1 MSLSEKDKATIQTAY
16 RDFLAARSLRPRL
29 GQRQMIGH
37 IASFLG
43 AIERDDEGL
52 RVSDNN
58 VIAIEAGTG
67 TGKTVAYLLSVLSL
81 AKSAGKKVVVATGTV
96 ALQGQLLDR
105 DIPDVMAATGWD
117 YKLALAK
124 GRGRYLCPLRLQ
136 QCTETAKAQDAGLFL
151 FEDELAFQPDRQSGE
166 TLQAMDEALQTG
178 SWDGDRDAWPDA
190 VPAQTWQA
198 LTVDRNQCA
207 GRRCRLISECCF
219 FQARESLEGADC
231 IVANH
236 DLVMADLALGGGAI
250 LSAPE
255 DTIYI
260 FDEAH
265 RLGNTALNHF
275 ASQCRLNATTQWLEQ
290 MQKTLKAMATPF
302 AEMPDIINRGAE
314 LGEISL
320 LARQLLHQ
328 ATPLFQS
335 TLENSESKQGYGQ
348 GFGNSQVQYRYPE
361 GRVDE
366 ACRSLSE
373 DLTAVFVR
381 LSGRMENLHSVL
393 EEALENAHQPVPRVD
408 IEQYFQ
414 VAGQW
419 LGRASG
425 ATELWSAMSYPD
437 PEGQPPMARWLTHED
452 NGDIRLS
459 VSPISAGLR
468 LYELLWQRCYGA
480 VTTSA
485 TLRVLGDFERFKSDS
500 GMAPQTQCEVVA
512 GAFDYANAGLLVVP
526 DIGAEASDAR
536 AHTQALI
543 EYLPDLLYPDS
554 LTQLGAE
561 SAEKNEKSS
570 NGGVL
575 VLFASRRQMEELVD
589 ALATDLPWQLLV
601 QGELSTAEIVS
612 RHRATIDGGERSII
626 FGLASFAEGMDLPG
640 AYCEHVI
647 IAKLPFAVPDD
658 PLQAALAEWVESKG
672 GNAFRE
678 ITLPDA
684 ALRLIQ
690 ACGRLLRHESDRG
703 RVTILDRRL
712 VTKSYGRQLL
722 ASLPPF
728 KQVIEGV

>member
-1 MSLSEKDKATIQTAY
+1 
-16 RDFLAARSLRPRL
+16 
-29 GQRQMIGH
+29 MIGH

-151 FEDELAFQPDRQSGE
+151 FEDELAFQPDRQSAE
-166 TLQAMDEALQTG
+166 TLQAMDDALQVGT
-178 SWDGDRDAWPDA
+178 WDGDRDAWPDA

-219 FQARESLEGADC
+219 FKARESLEGADC

-255 DTIYI
+255 ETIYI

-265 RLGNTALNHF
+265 RLGSTALNHF
-275 ASQCRLNATTQWLEQ
+275 ASQCRLNATVQWLEQ

-302 AEMPDIINRGAE
+302 AEMPDIIHRGTE
-314 LGEISL
+314 LNEIAL

-335 TLENSESKQGYGQ
+335 TLENSESKQGFGQ
-348 GFGNSQVQYRYPE
+348 NFGNSQVQYRYP
-361 GRVDE
+361 GGQVDE

-381 LSGRMENLHSVL
+381 LSGRMENLHGVL
-393 EEALENAHQPVPRVD
+393 EEALENTHQPVPRVD

-437 PEGQPPMARWLTHED
+437 PEGQPPMARWLSHED

-468 LYELLWQRCYGA
+468 LNDLLWQRCYGA
-480 VTTSA
+480 ITTSA

-526 DIGAEASDAR
+526 DIGAEAGDAR

-543 EYLPDLLYPDS
+543 EHLPGLLYPDS

-561 SAEKNEKSS
+561 VAEQNEESS

-589 ALATDLPWQLLV
+589 ALADDLPWQLLV

-612 RHRATIDGGERSII
+612 RHRATIDGGERSVI

-658 PLQAALAEWVESKG
+658 PMQAALAEWVESKG

-728 KQVIEGV
+728 KQVIERA

>member
-1 MSLSEKDKATIQTAY
+1 MSLSEQDKATIQTAY

-43 AIERDDEGL
+43 AIERDEEGQRL
-52 RVSDNN
+52 SDNN

-136 QCTETAKAQDAGLFL
+136 QCSETAKAQDAGLFL

-166 TLQAMDEALQTG
+166 TLQAMDEALQEG
-178 SWDGDRDAWPDA
+178 RWDGDRDAWPEA

-219 FQARESLEGADC
+219 FKARESLEGADC

-265 RLGNTALNHF
+265 RLGDTALNHF
-275 ASQCRLNATTQWLEQ
+275 ASQCRLNTTSQWLEQ
-290 MQKTLKAMATPF
+290 MQKTLKAMVTPF
-302 AEMPDIINRGAE
+302 AEMPDIIHRGTE

-320 LARQLLHQ
+320 LARQLLQQ
-328 ATPLFQS
+328 AAPLFQE
-335 TLENSESKQGYGQ
+335 TLESIVVSESRQN
-348 GFGNSQVQYRYPE
+348 FGNSQVRYRYP
-361 GRVDE
+361 GGVVDE

-381 LSGRMENLHSVL
+381 LNGRMENLHSVL

-419 LGRASG
+419 LGRANA
-425 ATELWSAMSYPD
+425 ATELWSAMAHPD
-437 PEGQPPMARWLTHED
+437 PAGQPPMARWLTHED

-468 LYELLWQRCYGA
+468 LNELLWQRAYGA

-500 GMAPQTQCEVVA
+500 GMASSTQCEVVA
-512 GAFDYANAGLLVVP
+512 GAFDYANAGLLVIP
-526 DIGAEASDAR
+526 DIGAEAGDAR

-543 EYLPDLLYPDS
+543 EHLPALLYPDS
-554 LTQLGAE
+554 ITESVGEEAEGQLAG
-561 SAEKNEKSS
+561 
-570 NGGVL
+570 GGVL

-589 ALATDLPWQLLV
+589 ALADELPWQLLL
-601 QGELSTAEIVS
+601 QGELSTGEIVS
-612 RHRATIDGGERSII
+612 RHRATIDQGERSVI

-640 AYCEHVI
+640 AYCQHVI

-690 ACGRLLRHESDRG
+690 ACGRLLRHEDDRG

-712 VTKSYGRQLL
+712 VSKSYGRQLL

-728 KQVIEGV
+728 KQIIERA

>member
-1 MSLSEKDKATIQTAY
+1 MSLSEQDKATIQTAY

-43 AIERDDEGL
+43 AIERDEEGQRL
-52 RVSDNN
+52 SDNN

-136 QCTETAKAQDAGLFL
+136 QCSETAKAQDAGLFL
-151 FEDELAFQPDRQSGE
+151 FEDELAFQPDWQSGE
-166 TLQAMDEALQTG
+166 TLQAMDEALQEG
-178 SWDGDRDAWPDA
+178 RWDGDRDAWPEA

-219 FQARESLEGADC
+219 FKARESLEGADC

-265 RLGNTALNHF
+265 RLGDTALNHF
-275 ASQCRLNATTQWLEQ
+275 ASQCRLNTTSQWLEQ

-302 AEMPDIINRGAE
+302 AEMPDIIHRGTE

-320 LARQLLHQ
+320 LARQLLQQ
-328 ATPLFQS
+328 AAPLFQE
-335 TLENSESKQGYGQ
+335 TLESIVVSESRQN
-348 GFGNSQVQYRYPE
+348 FGNSQVRYRYP
-361 GRVDE
+361 GGVVDE

-381 LSGRMENLHSVL
+381 LNGRMENLHSVL

-419 LGRASG
+419 LGRANA
-425 ATELWSAMSYPD
+425 ATELWSAMAHPD
-437 PEGQPPMARWLTHED
+437 PAGQPPMARWLTHED

-468 LYELLWQRCYGA
+468 LNELLWQRAYGA

-500 GMAPQTQCEVVA
+500 GMASSTQCEVVA
-512 GAFDYANAGLLVVP
+512 GAFDYANAGLLVIP
-526 DIGAEASDAR
+526 DIGAEAGDAR

-543 EYLPDLLYPDS
+543 EHLPALLYPDS
-554 LTQLGAE
+554 ITESVGEEAEGQLAG
-561 SAEKNEKSS
+561 
-570 NGGVL
+570 GGVL

-589 ALATDLPWQLLV
+589 ALADELPWQLLV
-601 QGELSTAEIVS
+601 QGELSTGEIVS
-612 RHRATIDGGERSII
+612 RHRATIDQGERSVI

-640 AYCEHVI
+640 AYCQHVI

-690 ACGRLLRHESDRG
+690 ACGRLLRHEDDRG

-712 VTKSYGRQLL
+712 VSKSYGRQLL

-728 KQVIEGV
+728 KQIIERA

>member
-1 MSLSEKDKATIQTAY
+1 
-16 RDFLAARSLRPRL
+16 
-29 GQRQMIGH
+29 MIGH

-43 AIERDDEGL
+43 AIERDEEGQRL
-52 RVSDNN
+52 SDNN

-136 QCTETAKAQDAGLFL
+136 QSSETAKAQDAGLFL

-166 TLQAMDEALQTG
+166 TLQAMDEALQVG
-178 SWDGDRDAWPDA
+178 SWDGDRDAWPEA

-207 GRRCRLISECCF
+207 GRRCRLIAECCF
-219 FQARESLEGADC
+219 FKARESLDGADC

-265 RLGNTALNHF
+265 RLGDTALNHF
-275 ASQCRLNATTQWLEQ
+275 ASQCRLNTTSQWLEQ

-302 AEMPDIINRGAE
+302 AEMPDIIHRGSE

-328 ATPLFQS
+328 ATPLFQDM
-335 TLENSESKQGYGQ
+335 LENSVVNESRQN
-348 GFGNSQVQYRYPE
+348 FGNSQVRYRYP
-361 GRVDE
+361 GGVVDE

-381 LSGRMENLHSVL
+381 LNGRMENLHSVL
-393 EEALENAHQPVPRVD
+393 EEALENDHQPVPRVD

-419 LGRASG
+419 LGRANA
-425 ATELWSAMSYPD
+425 ATELWSAMARPD
-437 PEGQPPMARWLTHED
+437 PAGQPPMARWLTHED

-468 LYELLWQRCYGA
+468 LNELLWQRAYGA
-480 VTTSA
+480 ITTSA

-500 GMAPQTQCEVVA
+500 GMAPSTPCEVVA
-512 GAFDYANAGLLVVP
+512 GAFDYANAGLLVIP
-526 DIGAEASDAR
+526 DIGAEAGDAR

-543 EYLPDLLYPDS
+543 EHLPGLLYPKAAMEPSADR
-554 LTQLGAE
+554 LEQDEE
-561 SAEKNEKSS
+561 SSA
-570 NGGVL
+570 GGVL

-589 ALATDLPWQLLV
+589 AVADDLPWQLLV

-612 RHRATIDGGERSII
+612 RHRATIDQGERSVI

-640 AYCEHVI
+640 AYCQHVI

-658 PLQAALAEWVESKG
+658 PIQAALAEWVESKG

-690 ACGRLLRHESDRG
+690 ACGRLLRHENDRG

-712 VTKSYGRQLL
+712 VSKSYGRQLL

-728 KQVIEGV
+728 KQVIERA

>member
-1 MSLSEKDKATIQTAY
+1 
-16 RDFLAARSLRPRL
+16 
-29 GQRQMIGH
+29 MIGH

-43 AIERDDEGL
+43 AIERDDEGQRL
-52 RVSDNN
+52 SDNN

-136 QCTETAKAQDAGLFL
+136 QSREAAKAQDAGLFL
-151 FEDELAFQPDRQSGE
+151 FEDELAFQPDQQSTE
-166 TLQAMDEALQTG
+166 TLQAMDEALQVG
-178 SWDGDRDAWPDA
+178 SWDGDRDAWPEA

-219 FQARESLEGADC
+219 FKARESLEGADC

-265 RLGNTALNHF
+265 RLGDTALNHF
-275 ASQCRLNATTQWLEQ
+275 ASQCRLNATSQWLEQ

-302 AEMPDIINRGAE
+302 AEMPDVIHRGTE

-320 LARQLLHQ
+320 LARQLLQQ
-328 ATPLFQS
+328 ATPLFQD
-335 TLENSESKQGYGQ
+335 TLENSVVSESRPN
-348 GFGNSQVQYRYPE
+348 FGNSQVRYRYP
-361 GRVDE
+361 GGIVDE

-381 LSGRMENLHSVL
+381 LNGRMENLHSVL
-393 EEALENAHQPVPRVD
+393 EEALENDHQPVPRVD

-419 LGRASG
+419 LGRANA
-425 ATELWSAMSYPD
+425 ATELWSAMAHPD
-437 PEGQPPMARWLTHED
+437 PAGQPPMARWLTHED

-468 LYELLWQRCYGA
+468 LNELLWQRAYGA
-480 VTTSA
+480 ITTSA

-500 GMAPQTQCEVVA
+500 GMASSTQCEVVA
-512 GAFDYANAGLLVVP
+512 GAFDYANAGLLVIP
-526 DIGAEASDAR
+526 DIGAEAGDAR

-543 EYLPDLLYPDS
+543 EHLPGLLYPDS
-554 LTQLGAE
+554 LTESVGEAAE
-561 SAEKNEKSS
+561 GDSAA
-570 NGGVL
+570 GGVL

-589 ALATDLPWQLLV
+589 AIGDELPWQLLV
-601 QGELSTAEIVS
+601 QGELSTGEIVS
-612 RHRATIDGGERSII
+612 RHRATVDQGERSVI

-640 AYCEHVI
+640 AYCQHVI

-690 ACGRLLRHESDRG
+690 ACGRLLRHENDRG

-712 VTKSYGRQLL
+712 VSKSYGRQLL

-728 KQVIEGV
+728 KQIIERA

>member
-1 MSLSEKDKATIQTAY
+1 
-16 RDFLAARSLRPRL
+16 
-29 GQRQMIGH
+29 MIGH

-43 AIERDDEGL
+43 AIECDEDGQ
-52 RVSDNN
+52 RVSDKN

-136 QCTETAKAQDAGLFL
+136 QCSETAKAQDAGLFL
-151 FEDELAFQPDRQSGE
+151 FEDELAFQPDRQSIE
-166 TLQAMDEALQTG
+166 TLQAMDEALQVG
-178 SWDGDRDAWPDA
+178 SWDGDRDAWPEA
-190 VPAQTWQA
+190 IPAQTWQA

-219 FQARESLEGADC
+219 FKARESLEGADC

-265 RLGNTALNHF
+265 RLGSTALNHF
-275 ASQCRLNATTQWLEQ
+275 ASQCRLNTTAQWLEQ
-290 MQKTLKAMATPF
+290 MQKTLKVMATPF
-302 AEMPDIINRGAE
+302 AEMPDIVNRGTE

-320 LARQLLHQ
+320 LARQLLQQ
-328 ATPLFQS
+328 ATPLFQE
-335 TLENSESKQGYGQ
+335 TLENSVNSEGRQN
-348 GFGNSQVQYRYPE
+348 FGNSQVRYRYPG
-361 GRVDE
+361 GRIDE
-366 ACRSLSE
+366 TCRSFSE

-381 LSGRMENLHSVL
+381 LSSRMENLHGVL

-414 VAGQW
+414 VVGQW
-419 LGRASG
+419 LGRTNA
-425 ATELWSAMSYPD
+425 ATDLWSAMAHPD
-437 PEGQPPMARWLTHED
+437 TEGQPPMARWLSHED

-468 LYELLWQRCYGA
+468 LNELLWQRCYGA

-485 TLRVLGDFERFKSDS
+485 TLRVLGDFERFKNDS

-526 DIGAEASDAR
+526 DIGAEAGDAR

-543 EYLPDLLYPDS
+543 DHLPDLLYPEMK
-554 LTQLGAE
+554 TQQGYE
-561 SAEKNEKSS
+561 PS
-570 NGGVL
+570 GGVL

-589 ALATDLPWQLLV
+589 AIADDLPWQLLV
-601 QGELSTAEIVS
+601 QGELGTAEIVS
-612 RHRATIDGGERSII
+612 RHRATIDRGECSVI

-640 AYCEHVI
+640 AYCQHVI

-690 ACGRLLRHESDRG
+690 ACGRLLRHENDRG

-712 VTKSYGRQLL
+712 VSKSYGRQLL

-728 KQVIEGV
+728 KQVIERL

>member
-1 MSLSEKDKATIQTAY
+1 
-16 RDFLAARSLRPRL
+16 
-29 GQRQMIGH
+29 MIGH

-43 AIERDDEGL
+43 AIERDEEGQRL
-52 RVSDNN
+52 SDNN

-136 QCTETAKAQDAGLFL
+136 QSRETAKAQDAGLFL
-151 FEDELAFQPDRQSGE
+151 FEDELAFQPDPQSAE
-166 TLQAMDEALQTG
+166 TLQTMAEALQVG
-178 SWDGDRDAWPDA
+178 SWDGDRDAWPEA

-207 GRRCRLISECCF
+207 GRRCRLITECCF
-219 FQARESLEGADC
+219 FKARESLENADC

-265 RLGNTALNHF
+265 RLGDTALNHF
-275 ASQCRLNATTQWLEQ
+275 ASQCRLKTTSQWLEQ

-302 AEMPDIINRGAE
+302 AEMPDIIHRGNE
-314 LGEISL
+314 LGDIAL
-320 LARQLLHQ
+320 LARQLLQQ
-328 ATPLFQS
+328 ATPLFRDR
-335 TLENSESKQGYGQ
+335 LENSVVNDSRQN
-348 GFGNSQVQYRYPE
+348 FGSSQVRYRYP
-361 GRVDE
+361 GGLVDE

-381 LSGRMENLHSVL
+381 LNGRMENLHGVL
-393 EEALENAHQPVPRVD
+393 EEALENDHQPVPRVD

-419 LGRASG
+419 LGRANA
-425 ATELWSAMSYPD
+425 ATELWSAMARPD
-437 PEGQPPMARWLTHED
+437 PAGQPPMARWLTHED
-452 NGDIRLS
+452 NSDIRVS

-468 LYELLWQRCYGA
+468 LNELLWQRAYGA
-480 VTTSA
+480 ITTSA

-500 GMAPQTQCEVVA
+500 GMAPSTQCEVVA
-512 GAFDYANAGLLVVP
+512 GAFDYANAGLLVIP
-526 DIGAEASDAR
+526 DIGAEAGDAR

-543 EYLPDLLYPDS
+543 EHLPNLLYPDS
-554 LTQLGAE
+554 IPELVGKATEGE
-561 SAEKNEKSS
+561 SAV
-570 NGGVL
+570 GGVL
-575 VLFASRRQMEELVD
+575 VLFASRRQMEEVVD
-589 ALATDLPWQLLV
+589 ALADDLPWQLLV
-601 QGELSTAEIVS
+601 QGELSTGEIVS
-612 RHRATIDGGERSII
+612 RHRATIDQGERSVI

-640 AYCEHVI
+640 VYCQHVI

-690 ACGRLLRHESDRG
+690 ACGRLLRHEDDRG

-712 VTKSYGRQLL
+712 VSKNYGRQLL
-722 ASLPPF
+722 DSLPPF
-728 KQVIEGV
+728 KQIIERT

>member
-1 MSLSEKDKATIQTAY
+1 
-16 RDFLAARSLRPRL
+16 
-29 GQRQMIGH
+29 MIGH

-43 AIERDDEGL
+43 AIERDEEGHRL
-52 RVSDNN
+52 SDNN

-136 QCTETAKAQDAGLFL
+136 QCSETAKAKDAGLFL
-151 FEDELAFQPDRQSGE
+151 FEDELAFQPDGQSAE
-166 TLQAMDEALQTG
+166 TLQAMDEALQVG
-178 SWDGDRDAWPDA
+178 SWDGDRDAWPEA

-219 FQARESLEGADC
+219 FKARESLEGADC

-265 RLGNTALNHF
+265 RLGDTALNHF
-275 ASQCRLNATTQWLEQ
+275 ASQCRLKTTSQWLEQ

-302 AEMPDIINRGAE
+302 AEMPDIINRGTE
-314 LGEISL
+314 LGEIVM
-320 LARQLLHQ
+320 LARQLLQQ
-328 ATPLFQS
+328 ATPLFQD
-335 TLENSESKQGYGQ
+335 TLENSASNDSKPN
-348 GFGNSQVQYRYPE
+348 FGNSQVRYRYPE
-361 GRVDE
+361 GVVDE
-366 ACRSLSE
+366 ACRTLSE

-381 LSGRMENLHSVL
+381 LSSRMENLHGVL
-393 EEALENAHQPVPRVD
+393 EEALENPHQPVPRVD

-419 LGRASG
+419 LGRANA
-425 ATELWSAMSYPD
+425 ATELWSAMAHPD
-437 PEGQPPMARWLTHED
+437 PAGQPPMARWLSHED

-468 LYELLWQRCYGA
+468 LNELLWQRAYGA
-480 VTTSA
+480 IATSA

-500 GMAPQTQCEVVA
+500 GMASSTQCEVVA
-512 GAFDYANAGLLVVP
+512 GAFDYANAGLLVIP
-526 DIGAEASDAR
+526 DIGAEAGDAR

-543 EYLPDLLYPDS
+543 DHLPDLLYPK
-554 LTQLGAE
+554 GKIE
-561 SAEKNEKSS
+561 SVEQDGEPSM
-570 NGGVL
+570 GGVL
-575 VLFASRRQMEELVD
+575 VLFSSRRQMEELAD
-589 ALATDLPWQLLV
+589 AVADDLPWQLLV

-612 RHRATIDGGERSII
+612 RHRATIDQGERSVI

-658 PLQAALAEWVESKG
+658 PIQAALAEWVESKG
-672 GNAFRE
+672 ANAFRE

-690 ACGRLLRHESDRG
+690 ACGRLLRHENDRG

-712 VTKSYGRQLL
+712 VSKSYGRQLL

-728 KQVIEGV
+728 KQVIERA

>member
-1 MSLSEKDKATIQTAY
+1 MSLSDQDKATIQSAY

-43 AIERDDEGL
+43 AIERDDEGQ

-81 AKSAGKKVVVATGTV
+81 AKAAGKKVVVATGTV

-136 QCTETAKAQDAGLFL
+136 QCSETAKAQDAGLFL
-151 FEDELAFQPDRQSGE
+151 FEDELAFEPDRQSAA
-166 TLQAMDEALQTG
+166 TLQAMGEALQSG
-178 SWDGDRDAWPDA
+178 SWDGDRDAWPEA
-190 VPAQTWQA
+190 VPTQTWQA

-207 GRRCRLISECCF
+207 GRRCRLIGECCF
-219 FQARESLEGADC
+219 FQAREALEGADC

-255 DTIYI
+255 DTIYV

-275 ASQCRLNATTQWLEQ
+275 ASQCRLKATAQWLEQ

-302 AEMPDIINRGAE
+302 AEMPDIIHRGNE
-314 LGEISL
+314 LGDIVL
-320 LARQLLHQ
+320 LARQLLQQ
-328 ATPLFQS
+328 ATPLFES
-335 TLENSESKQGYGQ
+335 TLENSANTESKQN
-348 GFGNSQVQYRYPE
+348 FGNGQLRHRYPG
-361 GRVDE
+361 GRIDE
-366 ACRSLSE
+366 ACRALSE

-381 LSGRMENLHSVL
+381 LSSRLENLHGVL

-425 ATELWSAMSYPD
+425 ATELWTAMAHPD
-437 PEGQPPMARWLTHED
+437 PAGQPPMARWLSYED
-452 NGDIRLS
+452 SGDIRLS

-468 LYELLWQRCYGA
+468 LNDLLWQRCYAA

-485 TLRVLGDFERFKSDS
+485 TLRVLGDFERFKNDS
-500 GMAPQTQCEVVA
+500 GMAAMTQCEAVA

-526 DIGAEASDAR
+526 DIGAEAGDAR

-543 EYLPDLLYPDS
+543 EHLPALLYPEDADEDEP
-554 LTQLGAE
+554 LC
-561 SAEKNEKSS
+561 
-570 NGGVL
+570 GGVL

-589 ALATDLPWQLLV
+589 ALADDLPWQLLV

-612 RHRATIDGGERSII
+612 RHRARIDQGERSVI

-640 AYCEHVI
+640 AYCQHVI

-690 ACGRLLRHESDRG
+690 ACGRLLRHEDDRG

-712 VTKSYGRQLL
+712 VSKSYGRQLL

-728 KQVIEGV
+728 KQVIEHA

>member
-1 MSLSEKDKATIQTAY
+1 
-16 RDFLAARSLRPRL
+16 LRPRL

-166 TLQAMDEALQTG
+166 TLQAMDEALQAG

-468 LYELLWQRCYGA
+468 LNELLWQRCYGA

-543 EYLPDLLYPDS
+543 EHLPDLLYPDS

-561 SAEKNEKSS
+561 SAEKNEKPS

>member
-1 MSLSEKDKATIQTAY
+1 
-16 RDFLAARSLRPRL
+16 
-29 GQRQMIGH
+29 MIGH

-166 TLQAMDEALQTG
+166 TLQAMDEALQAG

-468 LYELLWQRCYGA
+468 LNELLWQRCYGA

-543 EYLPDLLYPDS
+543 EHLPDLLYPDS

-561 SAEKNEKSS
+561 SAEKNEKPS

>member
-1 MSLSEKDKATIQTAY
+1 
-16 RDFLAARSLRPRL
+16 
-29 GQRQMIGH
+29 MIGH

-43 AIERDDEGL
+43 AIERDEEGQRL
-52 RVSDNN
+52 SDNN

-136 QCTETAKAQDAGLFL
+136 QCSETAKAQDAGLFL
-151 FEDELAFQPDRQSGE
+151 FEDELAFQPDRQSAE
-166 TLQAMDEALQTG
+166 TLQAMDEALQVG
-178 SWDGDRDAWPDA
+178 SWDGDRDAWPEA

-207 GRRCRLISECCF
+207 GRRCRLIAECCF
-219 FQARESLEGADC
+219 FKARESLEGADC

-265 RLGNTALNHF
+265 RLGDTALNHF
-275 ASQCRLNATTQWLEQ
+275 ASQCRLNTTSQWLEQ
-290 MQKTLKAMATPF
+290 MQKNLKAMATPF
-302 AEMPDIINRGAE
+302 AEMPDIIHRGTE
-314 LGEISL
+314 LGEITL
-320 LARQLLHQ
+320 LARQLLQQ
-328 ATPLFQS
+328 ATPLFQDI
-335 TLENSESKQGYGQ
+335 LENSVVSESRQN
-348 GFGNSQVQYRYPE
+348 FGNSQVRYRYP
-361 GRVDE
+361 GGVVDE

-381 LSGRMENLHSVL
+381 LNGRMENLHSVL
-393 EEALENAHQPVPRVD
+393 EEALENDHQPVPRVD

-419 LGRASG
+419 LGRANA
-425 ATELWSAMSYPD
+425 ATELWSAMARPD
-437 PEGQPPMARWLTHED
+437 PAGQPPMARWLTHED

-468 LYELLWQRCYGA
+468 LNELLWQRAYGA
-480 VTTSA
+480 ITTSA

-500 GMAPQTQCEVVA
+500 GMAPSTQCEVVA
-512 GAFDYANAGLLVVP
+512 GAFDYANAGLLVIP
-526 DIGAEASDAR
+526 DIGAEAGDAR

-543 EYLPDLLYPDS
+543 EHLPGLLYPAS
-554 LTQLGAE
+554 ITESVGEATEGE
-561 SAEKNEKSS
+561 SAA
-570 NGGVL
+570 GGVL

-589 ALATDLPWQLLV
+589 AIGDELPWQLLV
-601 QGELSTAEIVS
+601 QGELSTGEIVS
-612 RHRATIDGGERSII
+612 RHRATIDQGERSVI

-640 AYCEHVI
+640 AYCQHVI

-690 ACGRLLRHESDRG
+690 ACGRLLRHEDDRG

-712 VTKSYGRQLL
+712 VSKSYGRQLL

-728 KQVIEGV
+728 KQVIERA

>member
-1 MSLSEKDKATIQTAY
+1 
-16 RDFLAARSLRPRL
+16 
-29 GQRQMIGH
+29 MIGH

-43 AIERDDEGL
+43 AIERDEEGL
-52 RVSDNN
+52 RLSDNN

-136 QCTETAKAQDAGLFL
+136 QCSETAKAQDAGLFL
-151 FEDELAFQPDRQSGE
+151 FEDELAFQPDGQSAE
-166 TLQAMDEALQTG
+166 TLQAMDEALQVG
-178 SWDGDRDAWPDA
+178 SWDGDRDAWPEA

-219 FQARESLEGADC
+219 FKARESLEGADC

-265 RLGNTALNHF
+265 RLGDTALNHF
-275 ASQCRLNATTQWLEQ
+275 ASQCRLKATSQWLEQ
-290 MQKTLKAMATPF
+290 MQKTLKAMAMPF
-302 AEMPDIINRGAE
+302 AEMPDIINRGTE
-314 LGEISL
+314 LGEIVM
-320 LARQLLHQ
+320 LARQLLQQ
-328 ATPLFQS
+328 ATPLFQT
-335 TLENSESKQGYGQ
+335 TLENSGSNESKQN
-348 GFGNSQVQYRYPE
+348 FGNSQVRYRYPQ
-361 GRVDE
+361 GVVDE
-366 ACRSLSE
+366 ACRTLSE

-381 LSGRMENLHSVL
+381 LSSRMENLHGVL

-419 LGRASG
+419 LGRANA
-425 ATELWSAMSYPD
+425 ATELWSAMAHPD
-437 PEGQPPMARWLTHED
+437 PVGQPPMARWLSHED

-468 LYELLWQRCYGA
+468 LNELLWQRAYGA
-480 VTTSA
+480 IATSA

-500 GMAPQTQCEVVA
+500 GMASSTQCEVVA
-512 GAFDYANAGLLVVP
+512 GAFDYANAGLLVIP
-526 DIGAEASDAR
+526 DIGAEAGDAR

-543 EYLPDLLYPDS
+543 DHLPDLLYP
-554 LTQLGAE
+554 QGKIE
-561 SAEKNEKSS
+561 SVEPSGEPSM
-570 NGGVL
+570 GGVL
-575 VLFASRRQMEELVD
+575 VLFSSRRQMEELAD
-589 ALATDLPWQLLV
+589 AVADDLPWQLLV

-612 RHRATIDGGERSII
+612 RHRATIDQGERSVI

-658 PLQAALAEWVESKG
+658 PIQAALAEWVESKG

-690 ACGRLLRHESDRG
+690 ACGRLLRHEDDRG

-712 VTKSYGRQLL
+712 VSKSYGRQLL

-728 KQVIEGV
+728 KQIIERA

>member
-1 MSLSEKDKATIQTAY
+1 
-16 RDFLAARSLRPRL
+16 
-29 GQRQMIGH
+29 MIGH

-43 AIERDDEGL
+43 AIERDEEGQRL
-52 RVSDNN
+52 SDNN

-136 QCTETAKAQDAGLFL
+136 LSRETAKAQDAGLFL
-151 FEDELAFQPDRQSGE
+151 FEDELAFQPDQQSTE
-166 TLQAMDEALQTG
+166 TLQAMDEALQVG
-178 SWDGDRDAWPDA
+178 SWDGDRDAWPEA

-219 FQARESLEGADC
+219 FKARESLEGADC

-265 RLGNTALNHF
+265 RLGDTALNHF
-275 ASQCRLNATTQWLEQ
+275 ASQCRLNATSQWLEQ

-302 AEMPDIINRGAE
+302 AEMPDVIHRGIE

-320 LARQLLHQ
+320 LARQLLQQ
-328 ATPLFQS
+328 ATPLFQD
-335 TLENSESKQGYGQ
+335 TLENSVVSESRPN
-348 GFGNSQVQYRYPE
+348 FGNSQVRYRYP
-361 GRVDE
+361 GGIVDE

-381 LSGRMENLHSVL
+381 LNGRMENLHSVL
-393 EEALENAHQPVPRVD
+393 EEALENDHQPVPRVD

-419 LGRASG
+419 LGRANA
-425 ATELWSAMSYPD
+425 ATELWSAMAHPD
-437 PEGQPPMARWLTHED
+437 PAGQPPMARWLTHED

-468 LYELLWQRCYGA
+468 LNELLWQRAYGA
-480 VTTSA
+480 ITTSA

-500 GMAPQTQCEVVA
+500 GMASSTQCEVVA
-512 GAFDYANAGLLVVP
+512 GAFDYANAGLLVIP
-526 DIGAEASDAR
+526 DIGAEAGDAR

-543 EYLPDLLYPDS
+543 EHLPGLLYPDS
-554 LTQLGAE
+554 LTESVGEAAE
-561 SAEKNEKSS
+561 GDSAA
-570 NGGVL
+570 GGVL

-589 ALATDLPWQLLV
+589 AIGDELPWQLLV
-601 QGELSTAEIVS
+601 QGELSTGEIVS
-612 RHRATIDGGERSII
+612 RHRVTIDQGERSVI

-640 AYCEHVI
+640 AYCQHVI

-690 ACGRLLRHESDRG
+690 ACGRLLRHENDRG

-712 VTKSYGRQLL
+712 VSKSYGRQLL

-728 KQVIEGV
+728 KQIIERA

>member
-1 MSLSEKDKATIQTAY
+1 
-16 RDFLAARSLRPRL
+16 
-29 GQRQMIGH
+29 MIGH

-43 AIERDDEGL
+43 AIERDEEGQRL
-52 RVSDNN
+52 SDNN

-136 QCTETAKAQDAGLFL
+136 QSSETAKAQDAGLFL
-151 FEDELAFQPDRQSGE
+151 FEDELAFQPDPQSAE
-166 TLQAMDEALQTG
+166 TLLAMAEALQVG
-178 SWDGDRDAWPDA
+178 SWDGDRDAWPEA

-198 LTVDRNQCA
+198 LIVDRNQCA
-207 GRRCRLISECCF
+207 GRRCRLIGECCF
-219 FQARESLEGADC
+219 FKARESLDDADC

-255 DTIYI
+255 DTIYV

-265 RLGNTALNHF
+265 RLGDTALNHF
-275 ASQCRLNATTQWLEQ
+275 ASQCRLNTTSQWLEQ

-302 AEMPDIINRGAE
+302 AEMPDIIHRGNE
-314 LGEISL
+314 LGDIAL
-320 LARQLLHQ
+320 LARQLLQQ
-328 ATPLFQS
+328 ATPLFRDR
-335 TLENSESKQGYGQ
+335 LENSVVNEGRQN
-348 GFGNSQVQYRYPE
+348 FGSSQVRYRYP
-361 GRVDE
+361 GGLVDE

-381 LSGRMENLHSVL
+381 LNGRMENLHGVL
-393 EEALENAHQPVPRVD
+393 EEALENEHQPVPRVD

-419 LGRASG
+419 LGRANA
-425 ATELWSAMSYPD
+425 ATELWSAMARPD
-437 PEGQPPMARWLTHED
+437 PAGQPPMARWLTHEE
-452 NGDIRLS
+452 NGDIRVS
-459 VSPISAGLR
+459 VSPISAGGR
-468 LYELLWQRCYGA
+468 LNELLWQRAYA
-480 VTTSA
+480 AITTSA

-500 GMAPQTQCEVVA
+500 GMAPSTQCEVVA
-512 GAFDYANAGLLVVP
+512 GAFDYANAGLLVIP
-526 DIGAEASDAR
+526 DIGAEAGDAR

-543 EYLPDLLYPDS
+543 EHLPDLLYP
-554 LTQLGAE
+554 E
-561 SAEKNEKSS
+561 SITLVGDTGGEQNQPPFA
-570 NGGVL
+570 GGVL

-589 ALATDLPWQLLV
+589 ALADELPYQLLV
-601 QGELSTAEIVS
+601 QGELSTGEIVS
-612 RHRATIDGGERSII
+612 RHRAMIDQGERSVI

-640 AYCEHVI
+640 AYCQHVI

-684 ALRLIQ
+684 ALRLVQ
-690 ACGRLLRHESDRG
+690 ACGRLLRHEEDRG

-712 VTKSYGRQLL
+712 VSKNYGRQLL

-728 KQVIEGV
+728 KQVIERS

>member
-1 MSLSEKDKATIQTAY
+1 
-16 RDFLAARSLRPRL
+16 
-29 GQRQMIGH
+29 MIGH

-43 AIERDDEGL
+43 AIERDEEGQRL
-52 RVSDNN
+52 SDNN

-136 QCTETAKAQDAGLFL
+136 QSSETAKAQDAGLFL
-151 FEDELAFQPDRQSGE
+151 FEDELAFQPDQQGTE
-166 TLQAMDEALQTG
+166 TLQAMDEALQVG
-178 SWDGDRDAWPDA
+178 SWDGDRDAWPEA

-207 GRRCRLISECCF
+207 GRRCRLIAECCF
-219 FQARESLEGADC
+219 FKARESLENADC

-265 RLGNTALNHF
+265 RLGDTALNHF
-275 ASQCRLNATTQWLEQ
+275 ASQCRLNTTSQWLEQ

-302 AEMPDIINRGAE
+302 AEMPDIIHRGTE

-320 LARQLLHQ
+320 LARQLLQQ
-328 ATPLFQS
+328 ATPLFQDM
-335 TLENSESKQGYGQ
+335 LENSVVNESRQN
-348 GFGNSQVQYRYPE
+348 FGNSQVRYRYP
-361 GRVDE
+361 GGVVDE

-381 LSGRMENLHSVL
+381 LNGRMENLHSVL
-393 EEALENAHQPVPRVD
+393 EEALENDHQPVPRVD

-419 LGRASG
+419 LGRANA
-425 ATELWSAMSYPD
+425 ATELWSAMARPD
-437 PEGQPPMARWLTHED
+437 PAGQPPMARWLTHED

-468 LYELLWQRCYGA
+468 LNELLWQRAYGA
-480 VTTSA
+480 ITTSA

-500 GMAPQTQCEVVA
+500 GMAPSTQCEVVA
-512 GAFDYANAGLLVVP
+512 GAFDYANAGLLVIP
-526 DIGAEASDAR
+526 DIGAEAGDAR

-543 EYLPDLLYPDS
+543 EHLPGLLYPES
-554 LTQLGAE
+554 ITESVGE
-561 SAEKNEKSS
+561 SAEGESAA
-570 NGGVL
+570 GGVL

-589 ALATDLPWQLLV
+589 AIGDELPCQLLV
-601 QGELSTAEIVS
+601 QGELSTGEIVS
-612 RHRATIDGGERSII
+612 RHRASIDQGERSVI

-640 AYCEHVI
+640 AYCQHVI

-690 ACGRLLRHESDRG
+690 ACGRLLRHEDDRG

-712 VTKSYGRQLL
+712 VSKSYGRQLL

-728 KQVIEGV
+728 KQVIERA

>member
-1 MSLSEKDKATIQTAY
+1 
-16 RDFLAARSLRPRL
+16 
-29 GQRQMIGH
+29 MIAH

-43 AIERDDEGL
+43 AIERDEEGQRL
-52 RVSDNN
+52 SDNN

-136 QCTETAKAQDAGLFL
+136 QSSETAKAQDAGLFL
-151 FEDELAFQPDRQSGE
+151 FEDELAFQPDPQSAE
-166 TLQAMDEALQTG
+166 TLQAMAEALQVG
-178 SWDGDRDAWPDA
+178 SWDGDRDAWPEA
-190 VPAQTWQA
+190 VSAQTWQA

-207 GRRCRLISECCF
+207 GRRCRLIGECCF
-219 FQARESLEGADC
+219 FKARESLDDADC

-255 DTIYI
+255 DTIYV

-265 RLGNTALNHF
+265 RLGDTALNHF
-275 ASQCRLNATTQWLEQ
+275 ASQCRLNTTSQWLEQ

-302 AEMPDIINRGAE
+302 AEMPDIIHRGNE
-314 LGEISL
+314 LGEIAL
-320 LARQLLHQ
+320 LARQLLQQ
-328 ATPLFQS
+328 ATPLFRDR
-335 TLENSESKQGYGQ
+335 LENSVVNEGRQN
-348 GFGNSQVQYRYPE
+348 FGSSQVRYRYP
-361 GRVDE
+361 GGLVDE

-381 LSGRMENLHSVL
+381 LNGRMENLHGVL
-393 EEALENAHQPVPRVD
+393 EEALENEHQPVPRVD
-408 IEQYFQ
+408 IELYFQ

-419 LGRASG
+419 LGRANA
-425 ATELWSAMSYPD
+425 ATELWSAMARPD
-437 PEGQPPMARWLTHED
+437 PAGQPPMARWLTHEE
-452 NGDIRLS
+452 NGDIRVA
-459 VSPISAGLR
+459 VSPISAGGR
-468 LYELLWQRCYGA
+468 LNELLWQRAYGA
-480 VTTSA
+480 ITTSA

-500 GMAPQTQCEVVA
+500 GMAPSTQCEVVA
-512 GAFDYANAGLLVVP
+512 GAFDYANAGLLVIP
-526 DIGAEASDAR
+526 DIGAEAGDAR

-543 EYLPDLLYPDS
+543 EHLPNLLYP
-554 LTQLGAE
+554 E
-561 SAEKNEKSS
+561 SITLMGGTGGEQNKPPSA
-570 NGGVL
+570 GGVL

-589 ALATDLPWQLLV
+589 ALADELPYQLLV
-601 QGELSTAEIVS
+601 QGGLSTGEIVS
-612 RHRATIDGGERSII
+612 RHRAMIDQGERSVI

-640 AYCEHVI
+640 AYCQHVI

-690 ACGRLLRHESDRG
+690 ACGRLLRHEDDRG

-712 VTKSYGRQLL
+712 VNKNYGRQLL

-728 KQVIEGV
+728 KQVIERA

>member
-1 MSLSEKDKATIQTAY
+1 
-16 RDFLAARSLRPRL
+16 
-29 GQRQMIGH
+29 MIGH

-151 FEDELAFQPDRQSGE
+151 FDDELAFQPDRQSGE
-166 TLQAMDEALQTG
+166 TLQAMDDALQAG

-219 FQARESLEGADC
+219 FKARESLEGADC

-255 DTIYI
+255 ETIYI

-265 RLGNTALNHF
+265 RLGSTALNHF
-275 ASQCRLNATTQWLEQ
+275 ASQCRLNTTAQWLEQ

-302 AEMPDIINRGAE
+302 AEMPDIIHRGTE
-314 LGEISL
+314 LNEIAL

-335 TLENSESKQGYGQ
+335 TLENSESKQGFGQ
-348 GFGNSQVQYRYPE
+348 NFGNSQVQYRYPG

-393 EEALENAHQPVPRVD
+393 EEALENTHQPVPRVD

-437 PEGQPPMARWLTHED
+437 PEGQPPMARWLSHED

-468 LYELLWQRCYGA
+468 LNELLWQRCYGA
-480 VTTSA
+480 ITTSA

-526 DIGAEASDAR
+526 DIGAEAGDAR

-543 EYLPDLLYPDS
+543 EHLPGLLYPDS

-561 SAEKNEKSS
+561 VAEQNEESS

-589 ALATDLPWQLLV
+589 ALADDLPWQLLV

-612 RHRATIDGGERSII
+612 RHRATIDGGERSVI

-728 KQVIEGV
+728 KQVIERA

>member
-1 MSLSEKDKATIQTAY
+1 
-16 RDFLAARSLRPRL
+16 
-29 GQRQMIGH
+29 MIGH

-166 TLQAMDEALQTG
+166 TLQAMDDALQAG

-219 FQARESLEGADC
+219 FKARESLEGADC

-255 DTIYI
+255 ETIYI

-265 RLGNTALNHF
+265 RLGSTALNHF
-275 ASQCRLNATTQWLEQ
+275 ASQCRLNTTAQWLEQ

-302 AEMPDIINRGAE
+302 AEMPDIIHRGTE
-314 LGEISL
+314 LNEIAL

-335 TLENSESKQGYGQ
+335 TLENSESKQGFGQ
-348 GFGNSQVQYRYPE
+348 NFGNSQVQYRYPG

-381 LSGRMENLHSVL
+381 LSGRMENLHGVL
-393 EEALENAHQPVPRVD
+393 EEALENTHQPVPRVD

-437 PEGQPPMARWLTHED
+437 PEGQPPMARWLSHED

-468 LYELLWQRCYGA
+468 LNELLWQRCYGA
-480 VTTSA
+480 ITTSA

-526 DIGAEASDAR
+526 DIGAEAGDAR

-543 EYLPDLLYPDS
+543 EHLPGLLYPDS

-561 SAEKNEKSS
+561 VAEQNEESS

-589 ALATDLPWQLLV
+589 ALADDLPWQLLV

-612 RHRATIDGGERSII
+612 RHRATIDGGERSVI

-728 KQVIEGV
+728 KQIIERA

>member
-1 MSLSEKDKATIQTAY
+1 MSLSEQDKATIQTAY

-43 AIERDDEGL
+43 AIERDEEGQRL
-52 RVSDNN
+52 SDNN

-136 QCTETAKAQDAGLFL
+136 QCSETAKAQDAGLFL

-166 TLQAMDEALQTG
+166 TLQAMDEALQEG
-178 SWDGDRDAWPDA
+178 RWDGDRDAWPEA

-219 FQARESLEGADC
+219 FKARESLEGADC

-265 RLGNTALNHF
+265 RLGDTALNHF
-275 ASQCRLNATTQWLEQ
+275 ASQCRLNTTSQWLEQ
-290 MQKTLKAMATPF
+290 MQKTLKAMVTPF
-302 AEMPDIINRGAE
+302 AEMPDIIHRGTE

-320 LARQLLHQ
+320 LARQLLQQ
-328 ATPLFQS
+328 AAPLFQE
-335 TLENSESKQGYGQ
+335 TLESIVVSESRQN
-348 GFGNSQVQYRYPE
+348 FGNSQVRYRYP
-361 GRVDE
+361 GGVVDE

-381 LSGRMENLHSVL
+381 LNGRMENLHSVL

-419 LGRASG
+419 LGRANA
-425 ATELWSAMSYPD
+425 ATELWSAMAHPD
-437 PEGQPPMARWLTHED
+437 PAGQPPMARWLTHED

-468 LYELLWQRCYGA
+468 LNELLWQRAYGA

-500 GMAPQTQCEVVA
+500 GMASSTQCEVVA
-512 GAFDYANAGLLVVP
+512 GAFDYANAGLLVIP
-526 DIGAEASDAR
+526 DIGAEAGDAR

-543 EYLPDLLYPDS
+543 EHLPALLYPDS
-554 LTQLGAE
+554 ITESVGEEAEGQLAG
-561 SAEKNEKSS
+561 
-570 NGGVL
+570 GGVL

-589 ALATDLPWQLLV
+589 ALADELPWQLLV
-601 QGELSTAEIVS
+601 QGELSTGEIVS
-612 RHRATIDGGERSII
+612 RHRATIDQGERSVI

-640 AYCEHVI
+640 AYCQHVI

-690 ACGRLLRHESDRG
+690 ACGRLLRHEDDRG

-712 VTKSYGRQLL
+712 VSKSYGRQLL

-728 KQVIEGV
+728 KQIIERA

>member
-1 MSLSEKDKATIQTAY
+1 
-16 RDFLAARSLRPRL
+16 
-29 GQRQMIGH
+29 MIGH

-43 AIERDDEGL
+43 AIECDDEGL
-52 RVSDNN
+52 RISDNN

-151 FEDELAFQPDRQSGE
+151 FEDELAFQPDRQSAE
-166 TLQAMDEALQTG
+166 TLQAMDDALQVGT
-178 SWDGDRDAWPDA
+178 WDGDRDAWPDA

-219 FQARESLEGADC
+219 FKARESLEGADC

-265 RLGNTALNHF
+265 RLGSTALNHF
-275 ASQCRLNATTQWLEQ
+275 ASQCRLNTTVLWLEQ

-302 AEMPDIINRGAE
+302 AEMPDIIHRGTE
-314 LGEISL
+314 LNEIAL

-335 TLENSESKQGYGQ
+335 TLENSESKQGYSQ
-348 GFGNSQVQYRYPE
+348 GFGNSQVQYRYPG

-381 LSGRMENLHSVL
+381 LSGRMENLHGVL
-393 EEALENAHQPVPRVD
+393 EDALENAHQPVPRVD

-437 PEGQPPMARWLTHED
+437 PEGQPPMARWLSHED

-468 LYELLWQRCYGA
+468 LNELLWQRCYGA

-526 DIGAEASDAR
+526 DIGAEAGDAR

-543 EYLPDLLYPDS
+543 EHLPNLLYPDS
-554 LTQLGAE
+554 LTEGGEQGDE
-561 SAEKNEKSS
+561 PSG
-570 NGGVL
+570 GGVL

-589 ALATDLPWQLLV
+589 ALADDLPWQLLV

-612 RHRATIDGGERSII
+612 RHRATIDGGERSVI

-722 ASLPPF
+722 ATLPPF
-728 KQVIEGV
+728 KQIIERA

>member
-1 MSLSEKDKATIQTAY
+1 
-16 RDFLAARSLRPRL
+16 
-29 GQRQMIGH
+29 MIGH

-43 AIERDDEGL
+43 AIERDDEGQRL
-52 RVSDNN
+52 SDNN

-136 QCTETAKAQDAGLFL
+136 QSREAAKAQDAGLFL
-151 FEDELAFQPDRQSGE
+151 FEDELAFQPDQQSTE
-166 TLQAMDEALQTG
+166 TLQAMDEALQVG
-178 SWDGDRDAWPDA
+178 SWDGDRDAWPEA

-219 FQARESLEGADC
+219 FKARESLEGADC

-265 RLGNTALNHF
+265 RLGDTALNHF
-275 ASQCRLNATTQWLEQ
+275 ASQCRLNATSQWLEQ

-302 AEMPDIINRGAE
+302 AEMPDVIHRGTE

-320 LARQLLHQ
+320 LARQLLQQ
-328 ATPLFQS
+328 ATPLFQD
-335 TLENSESKQGYGQ
+335 TLENSVVSEGRPN
-348 GFGNSQVQYRYPE
+348 FGNSQVRYRYP
-361 GRVDE
+361 GGVVDE

-381 LSGRMENLHSVL
+381 LNGRMENLHSVL
-393 EEALENAHQPVPRVD
+393 EEALENDHQPVPRVD

-419 LGRASG
+419 LGRANA
-425 ATELWSAMSYPD
+425 ATELWSAMAHPD
-437 PEGQPPMARWLTHED
+437 PAGQPPMARWLTHED

-468 LYELLWQRCYGA
+468 LNELLWQRAYGA
-480 VTTSA
+480 ITTSA

-500 GMAPQTQCEVVA
+500 GMASSTQCEVVA
-512 GAFDYANAGLLVVP
+512 GAFDYANAGLLVIP
-526 DIGAEASDAR
+526 DIGAEAGDAR

-543 EYLPDLLYPDS
+543 EHLPGLLYPDS
-554 LTQLGAE
+554 ITE
-561 SAEKNEKSS
+561 SVGEATEGDSAA
-570 NGGVL
+570 GGVL

-589 ALATDLPWQLLV
+589 AIGDELPWQLLV
-601 QGELSTAEIVS
+601 QGELSTGEIVS
-612 RHRATIDGGERSII
+612 RHRATVDQGERSVI

-640 AYCEHVI
+640 AYCQHVI

-690 ACGRLLRHESDRG
+690 ACGRLLRHEDDRG

-712 VTKSYGRQLL
+712 VSKSYGRQLL

-728 KQVIEGV
+728 KQIIERA

>member
-1 MSLSEKDKATIQTAY
+1 MSLSEQDKATIQSAY

-43 AIERDDEGL
+43 AIERDAEGQRL
-52 RVSDNN
+52 SENN

-81 AKSAGKKVVVATGTV
+81 AKAAGKKVVVATGTV

-105 DIPDVMAATGWD
+105 DIPDVLAATGWD

-136 QCTETAKAQDAGLFL
+136 QCNDTAKSQDAGLFL

-166 TLQAMDEALQTG
+166 TLQAMDEALQVG
-178 SWDGDRDAWPDA
+178 SWDGDRDAWPEA
-190 VPAQTWQA
+190 VPAATWQA

-207 GRRCRLISECCF
+207 GRRCRLIAECCF
-219 FQARESLEGADC
+219 FKAREALDGADC

-255 DTIYI
+255 DTIYV

-265 RLGNTALNHF
+265 RLGTTALNHF
-275 ASQCRLNATTQWLEQ
+275 ASQCRLKATSQWLEQ
-290 MQKTLKAMATPF
+290 MQKTLKAMAAPF
-302 AEMPDIINRGAE
+302 AEMPDITHRGTE
-314 LGEISL
+314 LGEISV
-320 LARQLLHQ
+320 LARQLLQQ
-328 ATPLFQS
+328 ASPLFES
-335 TLENSESKQGYGQ
+335 TLENSTNAEAGQ
-348 GFGNSQVQYRYPE
+348 NFGNSPVRYRYPE
-361 GRVDE
+361 GIVDG
-366 ACRSLSE
+366 ACRALSE

-381 LSGRMENLHSVL
+381 LSSRMENLHGVL
-393 EEALENAHQPVPRVD
+393 EDALENSHQPVPRVD

-419 LGRASG
+419 LGRANA
-425 ATELWSAMSYPD
+425 ATELWSAMGRPD
-437 PEGQPPMARWLTHED
+437 PAGQPPMARWLTYED

-468 LYELLWQRCYGA
+468 LNELLWQRCYGA
-480 VTTSA
+480 ITTSA

-500 GMAPQTQCEVVA
+500 GMAADTQCEVVA

-526 DIGAEASDAR
+526 NIGAEASDAR

-543 EYLPDLLYPDS
+543 EHLPALLYPDADMAS
-554 LTQLGAE
+554 GNEVVAENKAISGA
-561 SAEKNEKSS
+561 
-570 NGGVL
+570 GVL
-575 VLFASRRQMEELVD
+575 VLFASRRQMEELVG
-589 ALATDLPWQLLV
+589 ALADDLPWQLLV

-612 RHRATIDGGERSII
+612 RHRATIDGGERSVI

-640 AYCEHVI
+640 AYCQHVI

-690 ACGRLLRHESDRG
+690 ACGRLLRHEDDRG

-728 KQVIEGV
+728 KQVIERG

>member
-1 MSLSEKDKATIQTAY
+1 
-16 RDFLAARSLRPRL
+16 
-29 GQRQMIGH
+29 MIGH

-43 AIERDDEGL
+43 AIERDEEGQRL
-52 RVSDNN
+52 SDNN

-136 QCTETAKAQDAGLFL
+136 QCSETAKAQDAGLFL

-166 TLQAMDEALQTG
+166 TLQAMDEALQEG
-178 SWDGDRDAWPDA
+178 RWDGDRDAWPEA

-219 FQARESLEGADC
+219 FKARESLEGADC

-265 RLGNTALNHF
+265 RLGDTALNHF
-275 ASQCRLNATTQWLEQ
+275 ASQCRLNTTSQWLEQ

-302 AEMPDIINRGAE
+302 AEMPDIIHRGTE

-320 LARQLLHQ
+320 LARQLLQQ
-328 ATPLFQS
+328 AAPLFQE
-335 TLENSESKQGYGQ
+335 TLESIVVSESRQN
-348 GFGNSQVQYRYPE
+348 FDNSQVRYRYP
-361 GRVDE
+361 GGVVDE

-381 LSGRMENLHSVL
+381 LNGRMENLHSVL

-419 LGRASG
+419 LGRANA
-425 ATELWSAMSYPD
+425 ATELWSAMAHPD
-437 PEGQPPMARWLTHED
+437 PAGQPPMARWLTHED

-468 LYELLWQRCYGA
+468 LNELLWQRAYGA

-500 GMAPQTQCEVVA
+500 GMASSTQCEVVA
-512 GAFDYANAGLLVVP
+512 GAFDYANAGLLVIP
-526 DIGAEASDAR
+526 DIGAEAGDAR

-543 EYLPDLLYPDS
+543 EHLPALLYPDS
-554 LTQLGAE
+554 ITESVGEEAEGQLAG
-561 SAEKNEKSS
+561 
-570 NGGVL
+570 GGVL

-589 ALATDLPWQLLV
+589 ALADELPWQLLV
-601 QGELSTAEIVS
+601 QGELSTGEIVS
-612 RHRATIDGGERSII
+612 RHRATIDQGERSVI

-640 AYCEHVI
+640 AYCQHVI

-690 ACGRLLRHESDRG
+690 ACGRLLRHEDDRG

-712 VTKSYGRQLL
+712 VSKSYGRQLL

-728 KQVIEGV
+728 KQIIERA

>member
-1 MSLSEKDKATIQTAY
+1 
-16 RDFLAARSLRPRL
+16 
-29 GQRQMIGH
+29 MIGH

-43 AIERDDEGL
+43 AIERDEEGQRL
-52 RVSDNN
+52 SDNN

-136 QCTETAKAQDAGLFL
+136 QSSETAKAQDAGLFL
-151 FEDELAFQPDRQSGE
+151 FEDELAFQPDQQGTE
-166 TLQAMDEALQTG
+166 TLQAMDEALQVG
-178 SWDGDRDAWPDA
+178 SWDGDRDAWPEA

-207 GRRCRLISECCF
+207 GRRCRLIAECCF
-219 FQARESLEGADC
+219 FKARESLENADC

-265 RLGNTALNHF
+265 RLGDTALNHF
-275 ASQCRLNATTQWLEQ
+275 ASQCRLNTTSQWLEQ
-290 MQKTLKAMATPF
+290 MQKNLKAMATPF
-302 AEMPDIINRGAE
+302 AEMPDIIHRGTE

-320 LARQLLHQ
+320 LARQLLQQ
-328 ATPLFQS
+328 ATPLFQDM
-335 TLENSESKQGYGQ
+335 LENSVVNESRQN
-348 GFGNSQVQYRYPE
+348 FGNSQVRYRYP
-361 GRVDE
+361 GGVVDE

-381 LSGRMENLHSVL
+381 LNGRMENLHSVL
-393 EEALENAHQPVPRVD
+393 EEALENDHQPVPRVD

-419 LGRASG
+419 LGRANA
-425 ATELWSAMSYPD
+425 ATELWSAMARPD
-437 PEGQPPMARWLTHED
+437 PAGQPPMARWLTHED

-468 LYELLWQRCYGA
+468 LNELLWQRAYGA
-480 VTTSA
+480 ITTSA

-500 GMAPQTQCEVVA
+500 GMAPSTQCEVVA
-512 GAFDYANAGLLVVP
+512 GAFDYANAGLLVIP
-526 DIGAEASDAR
+526 DIGAEAGDAR

-543 EYLPDLLYPDS
+543 EHLPGLLYPES
-554 LTQLGAE
+554 ITESVGE
-561 SAEKNEKSS
+561 SAEGESAA
-570 NGGVL
+570 GGVL

-589 ALATDLPWQLLV
+589 AIGDELPCQLLV
-601 QGELSTAEIVS
+601 QGELSTGEIVS
-612 RHRATIDGGERSII
+612 RHRASIDQGERSVI

-640 AYCEHVI
+640 AYCQHVI

-690 ACGRLLRHESDRG
+690 ACGRLLRHEDDRG

-712 VTKSYGRQLL
+712 VSKSYGRQLL

-728 KQVIEGV
+728 KQVIERA

>member
-1 MSLSEKDKATIQTAY
+1 MSLSEQDKATIQTAY

-43 AIERDDEGL
+43 AIERDEEGQRL
-52 RVSDNN
+52 SDNN

-136 QCTETAKAQDAGLFL
+136 QCSETAKAQDAGLFL

-166 TLQAMDEALQTG
+166 TLQAMDEALQEG
-178 SWDGDRDAWPDA
+178 RWDGDRDAWPEA

-219 FQARESLEGADC
+219 FKARESLEGADC

-265 RLGNTALNHF
+265 RLGDTALNHF
-275 ASQCRLNATTQWLEQ
+275 ASQCRLNTTSQWLEQ

-302 AEMPDIINRGAE
+302 AEMPDIIHRGTE

-320 LARQLLHQ
+320 LARQLLQQ
-328 ATPLFQS
+328 AAPLFQE
-335 TLENSESKQGYGQ
+335 TLESIVVSESRQN
-348 GFGNSQVQYRYPE
+348 FDNSQVRYRYP
-361 GRVDE
+361 GGVVDE

-381 LSGRMENLHSVL
+381 LNGRMENLHSVL

-419 LGRASG
+419 LGRANA
-425 ATELWSAMSYPD
+425 ATELWSAMAHPD
-437 PEGQPPMARWLTHED
+437 PAGQPPMARWLTHED

-468 LYELLWQRCYGA
+468 LNELLWQRAYGA

-500 GMAPQTQCEVVA
+500 GMASSTQCEVVA
-512 GAFDYANAGLLVVP
+512 GAFDYANAGLLVIP
-526 DIGAEASDAR
+526 DIGAEAGDAR

-543 EYLPDLLYPDS
+543 EHLPALLYPDS
-554 LTQLGAE
+554 ITESVGEEAEGQLAG
-561 SAEKNEKSS
+561 
-570 NGGVL
+570 GGVL

-589 ALATDLPWQLLV
+589 ALADELPWQLLV
-601 QGELSTAEIVS
+601 QGELSTGEIVS
-612 RHRATIDGGERSII
+612 RHRATIDQGERSVI

-640 AYCEHVI
+640 AYCQHVI

-690 ACGRLLRHESDRG
+690 ACGRLLRHEDDRG

-712 VTKSYGRQLL
+712 VSKSYGRQLL

-728 KQVIEGV
+728 KQIIERA

>member
-1 MSLSEKDKATIQTAY
+1 
-16 RDFLAARSLRPRL
+16 
-29 GQRQMIGH
+29 MIGH

-43 AIERDDEGL
+43 AIERDDEGQRL
-52 RVSDNN
+52 SDNN

-136 QCTETAKAQDAGLFL
+136 LSRETAKAQDAGLFL
-151 FEDELAFQPDRQSGE
+151 FEDELAFQPDQQSTE
-166 TLQAMDEALQTG
+166 TLQAMDEALQVG
-178 SWDGDRDAWPDA
+178 SWDGDRDAWPEA

-219 FQARESLEGADC
+219 FKARESLEGADC

-265 RLGNTALNHF
+265 RLGDTALNHF
-275 ASQCRLNATTQWLEQ
+275 ASQCRLNATSQWLEQ

-302 AEMPDIINRGAE
+302 AEMPDVIHRGTE

-320 LARQLLHQ
+320 LARQLLQQ
-328 ATPLFQS
+328 ATPLFQD
-335 TLENSESKQGYGQ
+335 TLENSVVSEGRPN
-348 GFGNSQVQYRYPE
+348 FGNSQVRYRYP
-361 GRVDE
+361 GGVVDE

-381 LSGRMENLHSVL
+381 LNGRMENLHSVL
-393 EEALENAHQPVPRVD
+393 EEALENDHQPVPRVD

-419 LGRASG
+419 LGRANA
-425 ATELWSAMSYPD
+425 ATELWSAMAHPD
-437 PEGQPPMARWLTHED
+437 PAGQPPMARWLTHED

-468 LYELLWQRCYGA
+468 LNELLWQRAYGA
-480 VTTSA
+480 ITTSA

-500 GMAPQTQCEVVA
+500 GMASSTQCEVVA
-512 GAFDYANAGLLVVP
+512 GAFDYANAGLLVIP
-526 DIGAEASDAR
+526 DIGAEAGDAR

-543 EYLPDLLYPDS
+543 EHLPGLLYPDS
-554 LTQLGAE
+554 LTESVGEAAE
-561 SAEKNEKSS
+561 GDSAA
-570 NGGVL
+570 GGVL

-589 ALATDLPWQLLV
+589 AIGDELPWQLLV
-601 QGELSTAEIVS
+601 QGELSTGEIVS
-612 RHRATIDGGERSII
+612 RHRATVDQGERSVI

-640 AYCEHVI
+640 AYCQHVI

-690 ACGRLLRHESDRG
+690 ACGRLLRHENDRG

-712 VTKSYGRQLL
+712 VSKSYGRQLL

-728 KQVIEGV
+728 KQIIERA

>member
-1 MSLSEKDKATIQTAY
+1 M
-16 RDFLAARSLRPRL
+16 RPRL